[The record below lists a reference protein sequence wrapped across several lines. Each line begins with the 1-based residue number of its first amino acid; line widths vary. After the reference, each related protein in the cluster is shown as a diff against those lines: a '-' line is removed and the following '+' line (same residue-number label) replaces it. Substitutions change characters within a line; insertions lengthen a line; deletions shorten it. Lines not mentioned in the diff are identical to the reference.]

1 MTAALIKYGTQTYM
15 YAYIWCPAVYLASPG
30 NITCSLRISTH
41 TAQRPIAAQ
50 RRLIRQSC
58 QRSVTIPLATPQ
70 EKKKKSE
77 RVGKKRRKSRENQTD
92 GQVERE
98 EDSRSTTDRQTDTG

>member
-70 EKKKKSE
+70 EKKESE